1 MQDFLGKD
9 LVIGDTVLF
18 IAPSYR
24 NYAIGTVVRFT
35 NKYAIIEYVNTWNYS
50 SGLKTDIKQTGEQLI
65 KV

>member
-24 NYAIGTVVRFT
+24 KYAIGTIAKFT
-35 NKYAIIEYVNTWNYS
+35 GKYAIIEYVNTWNYAT
-50 SGLKTDIKQTGEQLI
+50 GFKTDIKQTGEQLVKI
-65 KV
+65 